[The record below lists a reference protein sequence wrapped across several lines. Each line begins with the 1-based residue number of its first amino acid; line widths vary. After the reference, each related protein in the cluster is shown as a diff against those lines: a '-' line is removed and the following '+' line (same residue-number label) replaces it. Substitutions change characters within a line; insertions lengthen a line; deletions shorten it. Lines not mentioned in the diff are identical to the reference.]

1 MQRIEKMMNRLN
13 FDRSLLF
20 TTDVSYYKF
29 LNRLHDMELTM
40 RAEGLWEVPHPWV
53 NLLIPRSSMTKFDAH
68 VLKSLVAD
76 AFSGPVLVYPLNRS
90 KYELLCQFWK
100 TLKISHHEAVDNSV
114 FISKEI
120 DLHLN

>member
-1 MQRIEKMMNRLN
+1 MQRIEKMMNPLN

-29 LNRLHDMELTM
+29 LNRLHDMEMRM

-53 NLLIPRSSMTKFDAH
+53 NFLIPRSSMTKFDALA
-68 VLKSLVAD
+68 LKSLVAD

-90 KYELLCQFWK
+90 KYELLCQF
-100 TLKISHHEAVDNSV
+100 
-114 FISKEI
+114 
-120 DLHLN
+120 